1 MSKTIK
7 NAFDHGKA
15 FIAFITAGDPDLES
29 TKRFIL
35 EMERAGADLIEIGIP
50 FSDPIA
56 EGIVIQEADI
66 RALKAGTT
74 TDRIFDMVA
83 ELRKETDMPLAFMGY
98 LNPVFYYGYDRFFSR
113 CRDVGVS
120 GVIIPDLPYEEKGE
134 CSKVAAS
141 DGVDVVS
148 LGAPTSK
155 ERIRTIAS
163 EAEGFL
169 YVVSSMGV
177 TGMRSEITTDIA
189 SMMHEIREASD
200 VPAAIGFGINTP
212 EQAAEMAR
220 LADGVIVGSAIVKI
234 AAQYGTE
241 AAPHIYEYVKK
252 MKDAIRGL

>member
-1 MSKTIK
+1 M
-7 NAFDHGKA
+7 
-15 FIAFITAGDPDLES
+15 
-29 TKRFIL
+29 
-35 EMERAGADLIEIGIP
+35 
-50 FSDPIA
+50 
-56 EGIVIQEADI
+56 
-66 RALKAGTT
+66 
-74 TDRIFDMVA
+74 
-83 ELRKETDMPLAFMGY
+83 
-98 LNPVFYYGYDRFFSR
+98 
-113 CRDVGVS
+113 
-120 GVIIPDLPYEEKGE
+120 
-134 CSKVAAS
+134 
-141 DGVDVVS
+141 DVVS
-148 LGAPTSK
+148 LVAPTSK

>member
-66 RALKAGTT
+66 RALKAGPTPG
-74 TDRIFDMVA
+74 RIFDMVA

-134 CSKVAAS
+134 CSSIAAFY
-141 DGVDVVS
+141 GVDVVS
-148 LGAPTSK
+148 LVAPTSK

-212 EQAAEMAR
+212 EQAAAMAKVS
-220 LADGVIVGSAIVKI
+220 DGAIVGSAIIKI
-234 AAQYGTE
+234 IDKYGKDAASPVG
-241 AAPHIYEYVKK
+241 EYVKS
-252 MKDAIRGL
+252 MKDAIRDL

>member
-66 RALKAGTT
+66 RALQAGTT

-83 ELRKETDMPLAFMGY
+83 ELRRETDMPLVFMGY
-98 LNPVFYYGYDRFFSR
+98 LNPVFYYGYDRFFER

-120 GVIIPDLPYEEKGE
+120 GVIIPDLPFEEKNE
-134 CSKVAAS
+134 CASIAAS
-141 DGVDVVS
+141 YGVDVVS
-148 LGAPTSK
+148 LVAPTSK
-155 ERIRTIAS
+155 ERIQTIAG

-177 TGMRSEITTDIA
+177 TGMRSEITTDID
-189 SMMHEIREASD
+189 SMMQEIRAASD

-234 AAQYGTE
+234 AAQYGAE
-241 AAPHIYEYVKK
+241 AAPYIFDYVKK